1 MKVNLK
7 KGFQGFCASSDHSNP
22 TIMFFSDFGED
33 IKGVHIGAL
42 GDITSYML
50 DKSI

>member
-1 MKVNLK
+1 MKVNLE

-22 TIMFFSDFGED
+22 TIIFFSDFGE
-33 IKGVHIGAL
+33 GVHIGAL